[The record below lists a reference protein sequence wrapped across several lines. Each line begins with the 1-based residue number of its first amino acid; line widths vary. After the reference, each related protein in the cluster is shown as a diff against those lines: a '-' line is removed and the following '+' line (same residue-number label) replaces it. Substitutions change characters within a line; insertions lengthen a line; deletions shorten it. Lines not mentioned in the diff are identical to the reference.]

1 MRRTPIVS
9 LALASTLV
17 VSGCAS
23 NRGGSPGVVLE
34 RGVASWYG
42 PGFHGRRTAS
52 GERYDMH
59 ELTAAHPSLPFG
71 TLLEVRNVAT
81 GASVRVRV
89 NDRGPFAKNRI
100 IDLSKAAAAAIGMIG
115 PGTALVELVAVGKV
129 PIGPRGYAV
138 QVGAFQDEI
147 RARSLA
153 DSLCRDFPRVAV
165 RSDDAWHRVQVGAFT
180 DRGDAERF
188 ADELD
193 ALGYVAVVVPLPL
206 DLAAPN

>member
-1 MRRTPIVS
+1 MRRIALLP

-23 NRGGSPGVVLE
+23 KGRGTTGVTLE

-59 ELTAAHPSLPFG
+59 ALTAAHPKLPFG

-115 PGTALVELVAVGKV
+115 PGTALVELVAVGRV

-138 QVGAFQDEI
+138 QVGAFQDEG

-153 DSLCRDFPRVAV
+153 DSLCRDFPRVEV

-180 DRGDAERF
+180 DRASAEEF

-193 ALGYVAVVVPLPL
+193 ALGYLAVVVALPL
-206 DLAAPN
+206 DLPTPN